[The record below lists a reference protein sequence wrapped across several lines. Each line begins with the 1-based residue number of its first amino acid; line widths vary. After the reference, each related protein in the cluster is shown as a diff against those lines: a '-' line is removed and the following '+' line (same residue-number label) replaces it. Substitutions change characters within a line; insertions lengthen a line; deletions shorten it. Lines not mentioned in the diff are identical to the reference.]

1 MTFQAPIADIV
12 FTMREIAGLDEAVLG
27 DVTMDIVEAVMAG
40 AGRFAEAELAP
51 LNRVGDREGVR
62 IAEDGV
68 FTARGW
74 KEAYEHFA
82 AAGWNGIS
90 APEMWG
96 GQGLPVVVEMAAQE
110 LWNAG
115 SAAFATGPM
124 LTTGAVTALDAH
136 ASDTLK
142 DAYLPKLVSG
152 AWMATMNLTE
162 PQAGSDL
169 GALVTRAERAG
180 DGSYRISGQKIF
192 ITYGEHD
199 LTQNIVHLVLAR
211 LSDAPAGTRGI
222 SMFLVPKFLAGPDG
236 TLGERNSLRAVGIEH
251 KLGLHGAP
259 TCTMLYEQA
268 VGYLV
273 GEENRGLACMF
284 TMMNIARL
292 SVGIQAL
299 GVAERACQEALAYA
313 RERRQGRAPG
323 WTGDGMSPIVDH
335 PDVQSMLWRM
345 KALTAASRALCYTCA
360 HAIDMSMRGGEADR
374 AEWKARAA
382 LLTPI
387 AKAFSTDA
395 GIEVASLGIQVHGG
409 AGYIEETGAAQ
420 HLRDVR
426 VFAIYEGTNGIQAID
441 LVTRKL
447 VPDEGRAVRRL
458 VEDLHALVDQAQTSN
473 RIELRALGMRL
484 SAAIG
489 DLDAATAHI
498 MTAWQAGRKREVLAR
513 ATAYLRLFA
522 LVLGAALLTKGAVGG
537 RSDGHGEIAVA
548 IARHFAE
555 TMLGESAGLRRSVTS
570 AGEDAE
576 AAAALFAALASRP

>member
-1 MTFQAPIADIV
+1 
-12 FTMREIAGLDEAVLG
+12 
-27 DVTMDIVEAVMAG
+27 
-40 AGRFAEAELAP
+40 
-51 LNRVGDREGVR
+51 
-62 IAEDGV
+62 
-68 FTARGW
+68 
-74 KEAYEHFA
+74 
-82 AAGWNGIS
+82 
-90 APEMWG
+90 
-96 GQGLPVVVEMAAQE
+96 
-110 LWNAG
+110 
-115 SAAFATGPM
+115 
-124 LTTGAVTALDAH
+124 
-136 ASDTLK
+136 
-142 DAYLPKLVSG
+142 
-152 AWMATMNLTE
+152 
-162 PQAGSDL
+162 
-169 GALVTRAERAG
+169 
-180 DGSYRISGQKIF
+180 
-192 ITYGEHD
+192 
-199 LTQNIVHLVLAR
+199 
-211 LSDAPAGTRGI
+211 
-222 SMFLVPKFLAGPDG
+222 
-236 TLGERNSLRAVGIEH
+236 
-251 KLGLHGAP
+251 
-259 TCTMLYEQA
+259 
-268 VGYLV
+268 
-273 GEENRGLACMF
+273 
-284 TMMNIARL
+284 MNIARL
-292 SVGIQAL
+292 SVGIQAV

-374 AEWKARAA
+374 AKWKARAA